1 MQGWAYGAVTFSI
14 KHLYHD
20 ISLTGTS
27 RQWDNPA
34 KTDVWMFFSDVT
46 TSKVSHLLIVEGGK
60 VSCQRRVVNQVEVRE
75 NLKSSKNSV
84 TDKGDRERRGGK
96 RSGVQ

>member
-1 MQGWAYGAVTFSI
+1 MTF
-14 KHLYHD
+14 
-20 ISLTGTS
+20 LTGTS

-34 KTDVWMFFSDVT
+34 KTEVWMFFSDVT
-46 TSKVSHLLIVEGGK
+46 TSKVSDLLIVEGGK

-75 NLKSSKNSV
+75 NLKSSKNSAV
-84 TDKGDRERRGGK
+84 TDKGDREPRGGK